1 MTKKVSQFE
10 YKRADI
16 SAAAAAI
23 KAAVEKVKSA
33 KSGAELKAIRDGI
46 QKLFA
51 DVSTA
56 YCISEIRY
64 TLNVKDEFYLA
75 EKDYYDENMPNV
87 SAAGV
92 EFNKAL
98 LSSPYIDE
106 LKTLINPLIIDK
118 ARDGVPVLAVE
129 MPDEPGS
136 LFHIL
141 KLLGDGGV
149 NLEYMY
155 AFLTRKADTA
165 YMVLRV
171 ENNEKAIEILSRKGI
186 HTISQEAL
194 ENL

>member
-1 MTKKVSQFE
+1 MRALSIAETQDFGIVRMIVDDA
-10 YKRADI
+10 YKT
-16 SAAAAAI
+16 SCT
-23 KAAVEKVKSA
+23 
-33 KSGAELKAIRDGI
+33 LK
-46 QKLFA
+46 
-51 DVSTA
+51 
-56 YCISEIRY
+56 E
-64 TLNVKDEFYLA
+64 
-75 EKDYYDENMPNV
+75 
-87 SAAGV
+87 AGYV
-92 EFNKAL
+92 A
-98 LSSPYIDE
+98 SI
-106 LKTLINPLIIDK
+106 T
-118 ARDGVPVLAVE
+118 PVLAVE